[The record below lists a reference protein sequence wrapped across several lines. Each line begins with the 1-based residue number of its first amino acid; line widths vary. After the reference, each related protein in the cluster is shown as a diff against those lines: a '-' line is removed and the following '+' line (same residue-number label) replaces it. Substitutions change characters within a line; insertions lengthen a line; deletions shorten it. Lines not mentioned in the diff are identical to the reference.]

1 MITGKRSHCVNHG
14 VERTYTF
21 ENDKKQLLQFT
32 LRVYNDGVAF
42 RYQLPQ
48 HIDATKGKTE
58 ILLSEHTTYNIPQGT
73 KRWMQTYDPTSYERF
88 YPLITDG
95 SLPNESKKFDWGYPS
110 LIEAAQA
117 QFVLI
122 TEAGLRPR
130 PCCQLF
136 EQ

>member
-58 ILLSEHTTYNIPQGT
+58 ILLSEHTTIFLKELNAGCRLTILQVMNGSIP
-73 KRWMQTYDPTSYERF
+73 
-88 YPLITDG
+88 
-95 SLPNESKKFDWGYPS
+95 
-110 LIEAAQA
+110 
-117 QFVLI
+117 
-122 TEAGLRPR
+122 
-130 PCCQLF
+130 
-136 EQ
+136 

>member
-1 MITGKRSHCVNHG
+1 MSAISLGLKTNQRDFSRRVWLIAVSDERKITDDYVMITGKRSHCVNHG

-73 KRWMQTYDPTSYERF
+73 KRWMQTYDPTSY
-88 YPLITDG
+88 DG
-95 SLPNESKKFDWGYPS
+95 SIP
-110 LIEAAQA
+110 
-117 QFVLI
+117 
-122 TEAGLRPR
+122 
-130 PCCQLF
+130 
-136 EQ
+136 